1 MAIKV
6 NTTTV
11 ISDSGILEAITS
23 ASGNYGVLQPIIST
37 ATNNINFD
45 TPMMN
50 CILTAN
56 TAFSESGATQG
67 KTATLLLDT
76 SASFH
81 APSWSSN
88 ITWENGTEPTW
99 SSWRHWQITFIV
111 DSASDIRAAA
121 VGYTSTGGAAPT
133 ETISLEGTTSSPE
146 TNFIIPTN
154 SGDMVAGWRFGSDGN
169 VYQYSSSNNQ
179 GGQGYTLHDTT
190 TWNNITP
197 STTFYIRASNF
208 ASNGGYTLSVS
219 DSSSINTWNALT
231 SNNSFRYRDN
241 ENVLNY
247 ADKWATMKIEISTTS
262 NGSNIVATGYYR
274 VYWTGFA

>member
-11 ISDSGILEAITS
+11 ITDGGILESITD
-23 ASGNYGVLQPIIST
+23 ATGNYGVLQPSIST
-37 ATNNINFD
+37 TTNNINFG

-50 CILTAN
+50 CVLTAN
-56 TAFSESGATQG
+56 TTFSESGVSQG

-76 SASFH
+76 SANFYT
-81 APSWSSN
+81 PSWSSS

-99 SSWRHWQITFIV
+99 GSWRHWQITFIA

-121 VGYTSTGGAAPT
+121 AGFTSTGGGAPT
-133 ETISLEGTTSSPE
+133 EAISLEGTSSAPE
-146 TNFIIPTN
+146 TMFIIPTS

-169 VYQYSSSNNQ
+169 VYQYSSGNNQ

-190 TWNNITP
+190 TWDNITP
-197 STTFYIRASNF
+197 STTYYIRASNF
-208 ASNGGYTLSVS
+208 SSNNGDVLSVN

-231 SNNSFRYRDN
+231 SNNTFRYRDN
-241 ENVLNY
+241 ENILNY

-274 VYWTGFA
+274 VWWTGTA